1 MAHEAR
7 VYIYE
12 NKNAHEQHRWHMR
25 KYINLMKTVWREASW
40 MEDGRLTWA
49 KSMLRTGISENCL
62 CLESSFSVLEET
74 LRARSQ
80 KDTPSFTA
88 CAWGM
93 PAT

>member
-1 MAHEAR
+1 
-7 VYIYE
+7 
-12 NKNAHEQHRWHMR
+12 
-25 KYINLMKTVWREASW
+25 

-62 CLESSFSVLEET
+62 CLESSFSVLEEM

-80 KDTPSFTA
+80 NETPSFTA